1 MIIKPVKL
9 LIATIGLSLGSAAI
23 AEDLVYYNRG
33 ANGTVAFYD
42 RETIRRNGNQ
52 VTVWT
57 FMDESKNKSVS
68 YRSVRIKW
76 IFNCI
81 NETSGLISIA
91 YYNSNGS
98 VVDSA
103 FSEYPEMTPVIPQ
116 SFGASLF
123 EAVCAT

>member
-1 MIIKPVKL
+1 MSFKSAKL
-9 LIATIGLSLGSAAI
+9 LIATIGLGLGTAVI

-33 ANGTVAFYD
+33 ADGTVAFYD
-42 RETIRRNGNQ
+42 RETIRRSGDQ

-76 IFNCI
+76 IFNCA

-91 YYNSNGS
+91 YYKSNGS

-103 FSEYPEMTPVIPQ
+103 FSEYPQMTPIVPQ
-116 SFGASLF
+116 SFNASLF
-123 EAVCAT
+123 EAICTN